1 MENNEILSW
10 YKTFYKEQKW
20 NVSLH
25 VFLTIFIIPVEIII
39 FSVFTR
45 YFFICLYNKN
55 FKEFSKLFIYFII
68 SLAFLQLLYGWKS
81 YIDTELVPKIQI
93 FVRKSYFNRILDY
106 TSDKVNNA
114 QIMNQITIM
123 PQFFYQN
130 YDIII
135 KFWIPFLFS
144 FFFFSCF
151 VCWYNLKLG
160 ILTFVF
166 SGIIVTAF
174 IFSFKAILKIAKDF
188 FKKDEETLSSYENIL
203 INNETLK
210 NFQTKKNELEGLEVE
225 EEEIAEHRKKIVFY
239 TSVFEYG
246 FLILCIGFMVILFFI
261 FYKKMIAKQ
270 IPSWKFV
277 TFISIMLFII
287 RQFISVTSTLL
298 RTLYQT
304 SSLTNIEFLE
314 KNYPPIKKET
324 VNVDTIENFDIELKN
339 VDFGYGD
346 KMILKDISIRVPF
359 QHNLLI
365 KGPIGSGKSTIAKL
379 IMQWNQPQRG
389 EIKLGSMLL
398 KNIPE
403 KLFHKNFYYMTQ
415 NTVLLSNKTVLE
427 NIFYKK
433 PVKREELKQFD
444 LPESFLKILDKVVI
458 KQGINI
464 SGGSKRLIHL
474 LRSFFHNGKILILD
488 EPTDNL
494 DENTTQ
500 TVIKLIQ
507 KLQQTKTV
515 ICISHDSRIDKIF
528 DRICYV
534 TNKN

>member
-1 MENNEILSW
+1 MENNEIISW

-25 VFLTIFIIPVEIII
+25 VFLTIFIIPFEILI
-39 FSVFTR
+39 FSVFTK
-45 YFFICLYNKN
+45 YFFNCLSKKK
-55 FKEFSKLFIYFII
+55 FKEFSKLFVYFII
-68 SLAFLQLLYGWKS
+68 SLGFLQLLYGWKA
-81 YIDTELVPKIQI
+81 YIDTELIPQIQI
-93 FVRKSYFNRILDY
+93 FVRKSYFDRILDY

-123 PQFFYQN
+123 PKFFYQN

-135 KFWIPFLFS
+135 KFWIPFIFS

-151 VCWYNLKLG
+151 ICWYNLKMG

-166 SGIIVTAF
+166 SGLILTTF
-174 IFSFKAILKIAKDF
+174 IFSFKAILKIAQKF
-188 FKKDEETLSSYENIL
+188 FQKDEETLSSYEDIL
-203 INNETLK
+203 INNETLQ
-210 NFQTKKNELEGLEVE
+210 NFQTKKSELDNLKTE
-225 EEEIAEHRKKIVFY
+225 EEETGEYRKKLVFY
-239 TSVFEYG
+239 TSVLEYG
-246 FLILCIGFMVILFFI
+246 FLVLCIGFMVILFFI
-261 FYKKMIAKQ
+261 FYKKTVAKKL
-270 IPSWKFV
+270 PSWKFV
-277 TFISIMLFII
+277 TFISIMLFTI

-324 VNVDTIENFDIELKN
+324 ENVDSIENFDIDLKN
-339 VDFGYGD
+339 VDFSYGN
-346 KMILKDISIRVPF
+346 KPILKNISIHVPF
-359 QHNLLI
+359 KHDLLI

-379 IMQWNQPQRG
+379 IMQWDEPQKG

-398 KNIPE
+398 KKIPK
-403 KLFHKNFYYMTQ
+403 KLFHNYFYYMTQ
-415 NTVLLSNKTVLE
+415 NTVLLSDKTVLE

-433 PVKREELKQFD
+433 EIKREELKKFY
-444 LPESFLKILDKVVI
+444 LPESFLKILDKVVV

-474 LRSFFHNGKILILD
+474 LRCFFHNGKILILD

-494 DENTTQ
+494 DEETTQ
-500 TVIKLIQ
+500 SVMKLIQ
-507 KLQQTKTV
+507 KLQETKTV
-515 ICISHDSRIDKIF
+515 ICISHDSRIDTIF
-528 DRICYV
+528 NNIYYM
-534 TNKN
+534 TK